1 MADAGY
7 GTAWRA
13 HLVLASYKG
22 AYFHCE
28 NNAREAGRRIVQ
40 HEFPK
45 REMPYA
51 EDMGHRA
58 QAFTLRG
65 YCITYV
71 RDMTD
76 AVGSKLFRKDYTV
89 VRDLLRTQLDSEGP
103 GSLQLP
109 TQPAQWVVCSQYKL
123 TEEERFGGYCVFD
136 MSFQEFGLDPSV
148 AAPTQATAQNLILQ
162 SIAARQALIRL
173 LAIEQGKTPPIQ
185 LPPVPPVLPL
195 PP

>member
-1 MADAGY
+1 MSSTIKELT
-7 GTAWRA
+7 TAWRQ

-28 NNAREAGRRIVQ
+28 SNSRESGRRIVE

-51 EDMGHRA
+51 EDMGHKA

-76 AVGSKLFRKDYTV
+76 AVGSKLFTRDYTT
-89 VRDLLRTQLDSEGP
+89 VRNLLRTQLDSEGP

-109 TQPAQWVVCSQYKL
+109 TQPAEWVVCSQYRL

-148 AAPTQATAQNLILQ
+148 AAPTQATQVALIQ
-162 SIAARQALIRL
+162 QTIEARQALIRL
-173 LAIEQGKTPPIQ
+173 LQKQQGNIQPIK
-185 LPPVPPVLPL
+185 LPPPVLTL
-195 PP
+195 PQ